1 MCRLLHAIFFANLG
15 KHFFRRLA
23 LATHGLGVAYAQILD
38 LLCRQRFF
46 PVYMRQFLLSHLGAQ
61 CPIVAWLSD

>member
-1 MCRLLHAIFFANLG
+1 MRHLLHAIFLANLG

-38 LLCRQRFF
+38 LLYRQGFF
-46 PVYMRQFLLSHLGAQ
+46 SVCMWQFLLSHLGTQ
-61 CPIVAWLSD
+61 CSIVAWLLD